1 VTGSPRVLPPV
12 LSERYRIER
21 LIGRG
26 GMASVHLARDLRHD
40 RLVAVK
46 VLHADL
52 AQSVSG
58 ERFLREISI
67 AAKLTHPNILP
78 LHDSGSAG
86 DLLYYVMPFVE
97 GETLRALLDR
107 ERQLTL
113 EHALRIACE
122 VASAIDYAHRQ
133 NVVHRDIKPENILL
147 ADGHAIV
154 ADFGIAR
161 AVATAA
167 DTKITITGLA
177 LGTPTYMS
185 PEQASGESV
194 LDGRSDIYALACVLY
209 EMLAGQPPFTGP
221 TAHSIIAKRMAGP
234 PPGIRSVRS
243 TIPVGV
249 EQVLLR
255 AMDPEPEN
263 RFASAHDFA
272 EALAVCTRKS
282 TRVPAWMTSGGLRV
296 GAAAAGV
303 LAAAI
308 VAAAMLRNRPSST
321 SAITTIAVLPLANHS
336 RDPDHA
342 YLAEGLTNAL
352 IGDLMEMPGIRVV
365 SRMSVMRFGS
375 MGAMAMPSGGETAE
389 AASAADAMA
398 GPMSGGMAF
407 MESPADPSANA
418 SGAMPAGDM
427 GGRHSLTGIARKLR
441 ANVLLQGSLA
451 RTGDSVRVSAA
462 LIRAPSLEQIWHVS
476 YSRHVRDL
484 FELQRE
490 LATKVVAEITRGDV
504 TGAVPKA
511 DTSREYDSEAHQ
523 AYLKG
528 AYFLAHWK
536 LQQAAESFDRAVR
549 LDSTYAPAHASLAR
563 TYYFLAFFGDVPP
576 SVALARMR
584 QAASAGLQQD
594 STLAEAHGQLALVKM
609 LQDWDWSGA
618 EAQFR
623 RALAISPGNAQ
634 IRHDY
639 AHFLLGQ
646 GRQRESAEQT
656 RQAVAL
662 DPVNPMLVSCL
673 GWHSLFD
680 ARYDDAYRF
689 ATEANAMMPDQ
700 WAYVVLGWALL
711 GRGRSDSALVAFRE
725 ASRLDN
731 RPFTL
736 AALGYAL
743 AVTGHEKQARAT
755 LQTLLDRVDRE
766 YVSPYD
772 IATVYAGLG
781 DADNTFKW
789 LQRAALERSM
799 FIVHVGWDSRFDRVR
814 ADPRFADLTTEQL
827 RLPKARFAVLTAA
840 ERRGM

>member
-1 VTGSPRVLPPV
+1 
-12 LSERYRIER
+12 
-21 LIGRG
+21 
-26 GMASVHLARDLRHD
+26 MASVHLARDLKHD

-46 VLHADL
+46 VLHAEL

-78 LHDSGSAG
+78 LHDSGAAG
-86 DLLYYVMPFVE
+86 DLLYYVMPYVE
-97 GETLRALLDR
+97 GETLRALIDR

-133 NVVHRDIKPENILL
+133 NIVHRDIKPENILL

-161 AVATAA
+161 AVVTAA
-167 DTKITITGLA
+167 DAHITVTGLA
-177 LGTPTYMS
+177 LGTPAYMS

-221 TAHSIIAKRMAGP
+221 TAHSVIAKRMAGR
-234 PPGIRSVRS
+234 PPGIRSVRPNVPAS
-243 TIPVGV
+243 V
-249 EQVLLR
+249 ERALMR
-255 AMDPEPEN
+255 AMDPEPGN

-272 EALAVCTRKS
+272 EALAACTRKS
-282 TRVPAWMTSGGLRV
+282 ALVPSWVTSRLRLS
-296 GAAAAGV
+296 AAAAGV
-303 LAAAI
+303 LAAATVGAVI
-308 VAAAMLRNRPSST
+308 LRNRPS
-321 SAITTIAVLPLANHS
+321 ALPGITTVAVLPLANHS

-342 YLAEGLTNAL
+342 FLAEGLTNAL
-352 IGDLMEMPGIRVV
+352 IGDLTEMPGIRVV

-375 MGAMAMPSGGETAE
+375 MGAMGMPSGGGTAE
-389 AASAADAMA
+389 GASAADAMA
-398 GPMSGGMAF
+398 GPMPGGMAF
-407 MESPADPSANA
+407 MESPADPADDS
-418 SGAMPAGDM
+418 SGAMPGGGM
-427 GGRHSLTGIARKLR
+427 GAQHSLTEIARTLR
-441 ANVLLQGSLA
+441 ADMLLQGSLA

-476 YSRHVRDL
+476 YTRHVRDL

-490 LATKVVAEITRGDV
+490 LATKVVAEVTRGDLTRTV
-504 TGAVPKA
+504 VNA
-511 DTSREYDSEAHQ
+511 DTSREYDPEAHQ

-528 AYFLAHWK
+528 TYFLAHWK
-536 LQQAAESFDRAVR
+536 LQQAAASFDRAVR
-549 LDSTYAPAHASLAR
+549 LDPTHAPAQASLAR

-594 STLAEAHGQLALVKM
+594 STLAEAHAQLALVKM
-609 LQDWDWSGA
+609 LQDWDWAGA

-623 RALAISPGNAQ
+623 RALEISPGHAQ

-646 GRQRESAEQT
+646 GRRRESAEQT

-662 DPVNPMLVSCL
+662 DPVNPMLISCL

-680 ARYDDAYRF
+680 ARYEDAHRF

-711 GRGRSDSALVAFRE
+711 GRGKGDSALVAFRQ
-725 ASRLDN
+725 ARRLDQ

-743 AVTGHEKQARAT
+743 AVTGHEPEARAT
-755 LQTLLDRVDRE
+755 LQALLGRVDRE

-781 DADNTFKW
+781 DAENTFKW
-789 LQRAALERSM
+789 LQRAAVERSM
-799 FIVHVGWDSRFDRVR
+799 FIVHVGWDARFDRVR
-814 ADPRFADLTTEQL
+814 ADPRFANLTTEQL